1 MGGDWSDDEL
11 LTALRTAVRAREA
24 VPAGWIEMARA
35 AYAWRTIDAE
45 LAELTRDSAAG
56 LGASAPVR
64 SEAAG
69 IRSLTFS
76 SAHLTIEV
84 EVTDEALFGQILP
97 PREGTVEVQTRTG
110 PAGTA
115 RVDVTGC
122 FCVEP
127 VPAGRFRLHCRTTD
141 HIDAAT
147 VWVTL

>member
-1 MGGDWSDDEL
+1 MGSDWNDEEL
-11 LTALRTAVRAREA
+11 LAALRTAVHARDA
-24 VPAGWIEMARA
+24 IPAAWIEMGRS
-35 AYAWRTIDAE
+35 AYAWHSIDAE

-56 LGASAPVR
+56 VGASAPVR
-64 SEAAG
+64 SEAAT

-84 EVTDEALFGQILP
+84 EVTEEGLFGQILP
-97 PREGTVEVQTRTG
+97 PREGTIEVQTQAG
-110 PAGTA
+110 PVGTA

-127 VPAGRFRLHCRTTD
+127 VPGGRFRLHCRTTD
-141 HIDAAT
+141 DIDAAT

>member
-1 MGGDWSDDEL
+1 MGSDWSDDEL

-69 IRSLTFS
+69 LRSLTFS

-122 FCVEP
+122 FCVEA
-127 VPAGRFRLHCRTTD
+127 VPAGRFRLRCRTTD
-141 HIDAAT
+141 SIDAAT
-147 VWVTL
+147 EWVTL